1 MKWNLAELLPG
12 ECIPG
17 IVHDTVKVIDF
28 SQRVH
33 LPRLHLQ
40 KVILLSCERK
50 RRKAQLQY
58 EADSQCATLSMHV
71 KGEDLLCLKY
81 LSYTEAIT
89 PRNICR
95 LRRSI
100 YCTINSKLL
109 VFFLVLPSQPTSCA
123 YKHLTSSWSLTGPL
137 LRGLCPSCPYCPSYW
152 HLPGWILSLIMLTC
166 SSRSGRVCSCQNPIT
181 WPNSCTTMPNLSQF
195 FPIDM
200 AWGPPPRRPT

>member
-33 LPRLHLQ
+33 LSRLHLQ

-50 RRKAQLQY
+50 KRNAQLKY

-95 LRRSI
+95 LRTSI
-100 YCTINSKLL
+100 HCTINSKSLFFSGFAISAYVVSLQTSYFHL
-109 VFFLVLPSQPTSCA
+109 V
-123 YKHLTSSWSLTGPL
+123 
-137 LRGLCPSCPYCPSYW
+137 SYW
-152 HLPGWILSLIMLTC
+152 ALCRETCALTWLNIVPDNADMFVTV
-166 SSRSGRVCSCQNPIT
+166 RPRVFVPESNHMTQLVHHNAKLVT
-181 WPNSCTTMPNLSQF
+181 VFPN
-195 FPIDM
+195 
-200 AWGPPPRRPT
+200 